1 MRSEN
6 MKMAGIACITFAV
19 IVFAVNIAHAYT
31 DSEVSDQIDD
41 AFSYEDNPRMARGAF
56 SSAYRMSGPD
66 SERFARILGEYSIAN
81 LGVENGFRS
90 RLAIESIGKYG
101 TTNSLPFLYSCATN
115 PVCGDCA
122 IKSIIA
128 IEGVTSNSTSLVET
142 YLASDLAMS
151 QKNSIPADIC
161 AYFVKKAVEGTQ
173 DPGLTTN
180 AICVVHA
187 FAMTRNQG
195 HTWLDRNLVSADPS
209 YRFSK
214 RRLAVMRAVSV
225 KTLND
230 FQANYVTNAIN
241 ELVAYPESE
250 LPD

>member
-1 MRSEN
+1 MQI
-6 MKMAGIACITFAV
+6 KA
-19 IVFAVNIAHAYT
+19 IVMVSFLVAAAATLSSGNAHAYT
-31 DSEVSDQIDD
+31 DAEVLDQIDD
-41 AFSYEDNPRMARGAF
+41 AFSYDDNPRMSRGAF
-56 SSAYRMSGPD
+56 GLAHRMSGYD
-66 SERFARILGEYSIAN
+66 NDRFARILGEYAM
-81 LGVENGFRS
+81 GH
-90 RLAIESIGKYG
+90 LAIENGTRSRWAVDSIAKYG

-128 IEGVTSNSTSLVET
+128 IEGVTSNSTSLVES
-142 YLASDLAMS
+142 YLASDLVMS
-151 QKNSIPADIC
+151 QKNSIPADLC

-173 DPGLTTN
+173 DPVLTTN
-180 AICVVHA
+180 AIGIVHA

-195 HTWLDRNLVSADPS
+195 HTWLDRNLVSADQS

-241 ELVAYPESE
+241 ELVAYPEAD

>member
-1 MRSEN
+1 MNGCKTFGFVAIAAIYTMMSFAEN
-6 MKMAGIACITFAV
+6 AS
-19 IVFAVNIAHAYT
+19 Y
-31 DSEVSDQIDD
+31 SDQDVKADIEYYCSLRHPQDFGSLVER
-41 AFSYEDNPRMARGAF
+41 AFAKSGSDNDRF
-56 SSAYRMSGPD
+56 S
-66 SERFARILGEYSIAN
+66 RILGE
-81 LGVENGFRS
+81 F
-90 RLAIESIGKYG
+90 AIENYGLKNGLASRWAIDKIAQYG

-180 AICVVHA
+180 AIGVVHA

-241 ELVAYPESE
+241 ELVDYPEAE

>member
-1 MRSEN
+1 MVSFLV
-6 MKMAGIACITFAV
+6 AAAAV
-19 IVFAVNIAHAYT
+19 SSGNAHAYT
-31 DSEVSDQIDD
+31 DAEVLDQIDE
-41 AFSYEDNPRMARGAF
+41 AFSYDDNPRMSRGAF
-56 SSAYRMSGPD
+56 GLAYRMSD
-66 SERFARILGEYSIAN
+66 SDNDRFASILGEYAM
-81 LGVENGFRS
+81 GH
-90 RLAIESIGKYG
+90 LAIENGARSRWAVDSIAKYG

-128 IEGVTSNSTSLVET
+128 IEGVTSNSTSLVES

-151 QKNSIPADIC
+151 QKNSIPADLC

-173 DPGLTTN
+173 DPVLMTN
-180 AICVVHA
+180 AIGIVHA

-241 ELVAYPESE
+241 ELVAYPEAD